1 MGKNSKQ
8 IKKDN
13 GGHAKTMGL
22 ANRIVLYV
30 VLFMMFIATFMLTY
44 SYTVSF
50 KHFSSAFDQE
60 ADSAM
65 LILNGKVETFT
76 TDVTSY
82 SGEIVRMVDANPEM
96 KQRLIAGDYSVVEK
110 IAHGAGLHDQVYF
123 IGYYVNGQKVWEH
136 KGVPDGLDINKL
148 SDDVTGFSAN
158 GTSIGVASKHALANG
173 YVVMGFDFANSEL
186 LDKAVEGSNSHAS
199 IYKGN
204 QVVAT
209 TFIDETGA
217 RAIGTQMSEE
227 AKKGVFTD
235 NVEYQVEEEMFGIRV
250 SSNYKP
256 FKDGSGNTIGAIYS
270 GANIHDSYNEIVS
283 SIYINIAIAVF
294 VVTGAS
300 LYMFYIVRKYVTKPL
315 AEVANASNNLIEGK
329 LSEDD
334 VEIYRYDEVG
344 KLTDVVN
351 KTAAEFR
358 SYIDDIHEVLSNIE
372 NGNLTYRSS
381 LEYEG
386 DFVRIKNSLNEIAEK
401 LTEVFTSVNNAS
413 EQVNLNSSQIS
424 TASQMLAEGTS
435 TQAAT
440 IQEIS
445 STVVDLSDR
454 VNDNAQN
461 TAKAKKLSD
470 QTNDRVHDQN
480 AKMSNMLIAMN
491 DIKEKSNEIQK
502 IIKSIDDIAFQTNI
516 LSLNAAVEAARAG
529 AAGKGFAV
537 VAEEVRNLAIKS
549 AEAAAETTQ
558 YIEASINAVNDG
570 VVLAQEAA
578 ASLTEVMT
586 ISSETNDIIV
596 DISQK
601 TEEQATALK
610 EVSIGLDQISDVVQQ
625 NSATAE
631 ENAASCA
638 ELDDQVRH
646 LQNIL
651 SQFTL

>member
-1 MGKNSKQ
+1 MKQKGKKVT
-8 IKKDN
+8 
-13 GGHAKTMGL
+13 GVGT
-22 ANRIVLYV
+22 RIILYV
-30 VLFMMFIATFMLTY
+30 IAVVVFLEALTIVAIY
-44 SYTVSF
+44 NNNLSKFSESF
-50 KHFSSAFDQE
+50 ERE
-60 ADSAM
+60 ADLVLDVVNDQMHFMDVDISYYPK
-65 LILNGKVETFT
+65 LIKNIAIDENKIPEITAGNYEIFKELAETCSI
-76 TDVTSY
+76 D
-82 SGEIVRMVDANPEM
+82 GE
-96 KQRLIAGDYSVVEK
+96 
-110 IAHGAGLHDQVYF
+110 VYF
-123 IGYYVNGQKVWEH
+123 YAFYDNAGNLKWNLHEIPKTLDVSTLSETPTVFTDPVLQIGKATKIDVAGGWFVVGYNIADNAKCDEISEVTDADITIF
-136 KGVPDGLDINKL
+136 KGD
-148 SDDVTGFSAN
+148 TC
-158 GTSIGVASKHALANG
+158 
-173 YVVMGFDFANSEL
+173 
-186 LDKAVEGSNSHAS
+186 
-199 IYKGN
+199 
-204 QVVAT
+204 VAT
-209 TFIDETGA
+209 NILDETGE
-217 RAIGTQMSEE
+217 RAVGTTMDADIKATVIDAGEE
-227 AKKGVFTD
+227 FRGEVKVLGEHNAVIYVPLKGANNNIVGALYVGY
-235 NVEYQVEEEMFGIRV
+235 NVEDVYT
-250 SSNYKP
+250 N
-256 FKDGSGNTIGAIYS
+256 IYS
-270 GANIHDSYNEIVS
+270 AMFVT
-283 SIYINIAIAVF
+283 IALAVVIIAATSFALYLVIKKT
-294 VVTGAS
+294 VTER
-300 LYMFYIVRKYVTKPL
+300 LVTL
-315 AEVANASNNLIEGK
+315 EGVAN
-329 LSEDD
+329 
-334 VEIYRYDEVG
+334 
-344 KLTDVVN
+344 
-351 KTAAEFR
+351 
-358 SYIDDIHEVLSNIE
+358 NIE
-372 NGNLTYRSS
+372 NGNLSDDPADAGKLDEVGNVISAINNTTVA
-381 LEYEG
+381 LNEYITDIHDVLAHIEEG
-386 DFVRIKNSLNEIAEK
+386 DFTYTSQVEYNGDFIKIKESLNNIVRVFSDVIRNVKDA
-401 LTEVFTSVNNAS
+401 TEMVDN
-413 EQVNLNSSQIS
+413 NSSQIS

-578 ASLTEVMT
+578 ASLSEVMT

-638 ELDDQVRH
+638 ELDDQVQQ
-646 LQNIL
+646 LEGIL
-651 SQFTL
+651 SRFTLQ